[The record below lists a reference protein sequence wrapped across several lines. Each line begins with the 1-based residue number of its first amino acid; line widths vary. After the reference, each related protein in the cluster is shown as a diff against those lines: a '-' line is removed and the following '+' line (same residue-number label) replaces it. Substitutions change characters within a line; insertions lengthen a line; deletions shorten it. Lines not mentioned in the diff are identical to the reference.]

1 MKAWARRRVMARI
14 DQRTIV
20 RLRSLDPIT
29 LVAAVLLRPD
39 LLRHRFDVWTTLPG
53 DRWTCFARM
62 VDGIVVK
69 PLPGGRAVMDVHPQ
83 LPAWTQCPRR
93 EVVDL
98 HEWERDRLPSD
109 APVRKPNT
117 VGGRRASSAG

>member
-1 MKAWARRRVMARI
+1 MKAWARRRVTAHI
-14 DQRTIV
+14 DQRTVV
-20 RLRSLDPIT
+20 RLRSLDPLT
-29 LVAAVLLRPD
+29 LVAALVLRPD
-39 LLRHRFDVWTTLPG
+39 ILRHRFEVWTTLPG

-69 PLPGGRAVMDVHPQ
+69 PLPGGKAVMDVIPER
-83 LPAWTQCPRR
+83 PAWPDCSRR

-98 HEWERDRLPSD
+98 HGWERDRLPSD

-117 VGGRRASSAG
+117 VGGRRAPSAG